1 MIGTVKKVPVVS
13 VMRKINSHW
22 LSLTST
28 RKKGTLRKTAE
39 KAVNIEIFTMR

>member
-13 VMRKINSHW
+13 VMRKINNHW

-28 RKKGTLRKTAE
+28 RKKDTLRKTAK
-39 KAVNIEIFTMR
+39 KAVNIEIITMR